1 MMIAKVELSHS
12 MNVRAENLKVPFTPL
27 QQIMNLPHL
36 QMAYLEW
43 YLGQEP
49 LLLLHGMADH
59 GMVWA
64 SLAEVLKPSFHILA
78 PDLRGHGN
86 SSKPLNG
93 YRCDD
98 IINDLEVLMA
108 RKGWKSTH
116 VVAHSWSAKV
126 ATVWAKQNP
135 QAIRSLVLIDPFFI
149 NSIPRWLKPT
159 FPLLYRIL
167 PFLKMLGPFETHAQA
182 EQQARKLKQYKS
194 WSDLQQAVFEAGI
207 EQKPD
212 GQWGSKF
219 VVQARDE
226 IFEDMM
232 ETDGLS
238 TEIAI
243 PTLFVQPKQGLNCMS
258 WQIKPYRTF
267 LKNLQIIEVP
277 GNHWCFLVEPAPL
290 NHALKTFLES
300 RPKG

>member
-1 MMIAKVELSHS
+1 MNAKVELSHS
-12 MNVRAENLKVPFTPL
+12 MNMRGKNLQAPVTPFQEML
-27 QQIMNLPHL
+27 NLPHL

-49 LLLLHGMADH
+49 LLLLHGMADR

-108 RKGWKSTH
+108 HKGWKSAH

-126 ATVWAKQNP
+126 ATVWAKQHP
-135 QAIRSLVLIDPFFI
+135 QAIRSLVLVDPFFI
-149 NSIPRWLKPT
+149 NSISRWLKPT
-159 FPLLYRIL
+159 FPLLYRVL

-182 EQQARKLKQYKS
+182 EQQARKLKQYEG

-207 EQKPD
+207 EQKAD

-232 ETDGLS
+232 
-238 TEIAI
+238 
-243 PTLFVQPKQGLNCMS
+243 
-258 WQIKPYRTF
+258 
-267 LKNLQIIEVP
+267 
-277 GNHWCFLVEPAPL
+277 
-290 NHALKTFLES
+290 KTQ
-300 RPKG
+300 